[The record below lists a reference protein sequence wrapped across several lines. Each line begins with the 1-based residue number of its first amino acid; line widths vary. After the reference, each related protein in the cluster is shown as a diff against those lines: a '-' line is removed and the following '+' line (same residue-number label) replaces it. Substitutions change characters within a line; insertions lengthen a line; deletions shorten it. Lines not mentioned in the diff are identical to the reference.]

1 MCGVDANN
9 QIPKVLL
16 LSLPVKKIKIGEY
29 LAKGQA
35 RRWLSRAPCAPGQH
49 TARDEE
55 SARDFT
61 DRLHNKPFLIWHT
74 WSM

>member
-35 RRWLSRAPCAPGQH
+35 RRWLSRAPCAPGLLAS
-49 TARDEE
+49 TLPETKKVRET
-55 SARDFT
+55 SLT
-61 DRLHNKPFLIWHT
+61 DSTTNL
-74 WSM
+74 S

>member
-29 LAKGQA
+29 LAKGQG

-55 SARDFT
+55 SA
-61 DRLHNKPFLIWHT
+61 
-74 WSM
+74 